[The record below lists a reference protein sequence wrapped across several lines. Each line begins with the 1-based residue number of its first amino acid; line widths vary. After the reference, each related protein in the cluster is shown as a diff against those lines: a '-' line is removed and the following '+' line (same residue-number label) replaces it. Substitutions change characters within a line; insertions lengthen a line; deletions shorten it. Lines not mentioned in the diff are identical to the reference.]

1 MPLADPHRSVHV
13 GAPQN
18 TPFQN
23 DLSCRSGG
31 SRAVLAAATEQGGQS
46 AVVASLL
53 VCRSL
58 LAPRALRSS
67 LPSSASHRRFGR
79 VVTREGRSARG
90 WSCDA
95 RRGAWGVRAARLSA
109 SPSPRSALVMR
120 TLAGARRSEGA
131 VRVMR
136 RTKRRRETTAERPPR
151 AANAAVNSPR
161 ARAESARRVRVE
173 PERRALS
180 SASDLALFCCSCS
193 VSHSARVA
201 SSRSPR
207 RRERATCADGHA
219 THHTAHRGDDQ
230 GAVGV
235 LGDRG
240 VI

>member
-1 MPLADPHRSVHV
+1 MLSVSPSCWAYALGRSPSF
-13 GAPQN
+13 GPC
-18 TPFQN
+18 
-23 DLSCRSGG
+23 LSPAKHAISKRFVVSFGRVAGG
-31 SRAVLAAATEQGGQS
+31 FRRRSRAGGHS
-46 AVVASLL
+46 TVVASLL

-109 SPSPRSALVMR
+109 SPSPRLALVMR
-120 TLAGARRSEGA
+120 TLAGARRNEGA

-180 SASDLALFCCSCS
+180 SASDLALFFF
-193 VSHSARVA
+193 VLVPFPI
-201 SSRSPR
+201 PR
-207 RRERATCADGHA
+207 A
-219 THHTAHRGDDQ
+219 
-230 GAVGV
+230 
-235 LGDRG
+235 L
-240 VI
+240 